1 MFSNAKLRLLMTLV
15 RFERLGMEDV
25 PGASWIVPSSL
36 TSHNLRHTRSIIEQ
50 CLTEPVTENSD
61 RDLSQLIRRKSGNHT
76 RRDRDDQT
84 VDVHFGS
91 DSEGDDNVPDG
102 PLFPANPRSK
112 ANALE
117 QLKKQR
123 KKRRKEAGE
132 DEDPD
137 EEVLEERRRARLENA
152 LARQAKIKSDLYIHA
167 SDEETDEEADQEFFR
182 LEEQRRKEQSE
193 RIRKALLHGVPEDAN
208 EKPPKKG
215 SGRKRQSDQHT
226 ASTADT
232 QSKRQRRQQRTE
244 DLDDDDDLVMT
255 GTEARSPDSPGQGS
269 PSLQGANDVEDT
281 PVTSGEDELD
291 FDDDLAFS
299 RNRNRNKVLSA
310 EDDGRDTDPPAPN
323 TIVEDDDDDEA
334 APVAAPSRRRMRAG
348 FVIES
353 DSE

>member
-1 MFSNAKLRLLMTLV
+1 MTLV

-25 PGASWIVPSSL
+25 PGASWVVPSSL
-36 TSHNLRHTRSIIEQ
+36 NSQALRHTRSIIEQ

-61 RDLSQLIRRKSGNHT
+61 RDLSQLIRRKSGNNN
-76 RRDRDDQT
+76 RRDRDEQT
-84 VDVHFGS
+84 ADVDFGS

-102 PLFPANPRSK
+102 PLFPPNPRSR

-123 KKRRKEAGE
+123 KKRRKQVGE
-132 DEDPD
+132 EEEEPD
-137 EEVLEERRRARLENA
+137 EEDLEERRRARLENA

-182 LEEQRRKEQSE
+182 LEEQRRKEQAE
-193 RIRKALLHGVPEDAN
+193 RIRKALLHGVVEEVSEN
-208 EKPPKKG
+208 SWKKG
-215 SGRKRQSDQHT
+215 SRRKRPSDQHA
-226 ASTADT
+226 ASTTDS

-244 DLDDDDDLVMT
+244 GLDDDDDLVMT
-255 GTEARSPDSPGQGS
+255 GTDARSPDSLGQGS
-269 PSLQGANDVEDT
+269 PSLQGGDDVKDT
-281 PVTSGEDELD
+281 PVTSEENELE

-299 RNRNRNKVLSA
+299 RNRNGDKVLSA
-310 EDDGRDTDPPAPN
+310 ENHDSDTEPPAPD
-323 TIVEDDDDDEA
+323 TIDEDDEA
-334 APVAAPSRRRMRAG
+334 APVAAPPRRRMRAG

>member
-36 TSHNLRHTRSIIEQ
+36 ASQDLRHTRSIIEQ
-50 CLTEPVTENSD
+50 CLAEPVTENSG
-61 RDLSQLIRRKSGNHT
+61 RDLSQLIRRKLGNNT
-76 RRDRDDQT
+76 RQGRDEQT
-84 VDVHFGS
+84 ADVDFGS

-102 PLFPANPRSK
+102 PLFPPNPRSR

-123 KKRRKEAGE
+123 KKRRKEAGGE
-132 DEDPD
+132 EEEEPD
-137 EEVLEERRRARLENA
+137 EQDLEERRRARLENA

-182 LEEQRRKEQSE
+182 LEEQRRKEQAE
-193 RIRKALLHGVPEDAN
+193 RIRKALLHGVVEEVSD
-208 EKPPKKG
+208 KPRKKG
-215 SGRKRQSDQHT
+215 NGRKRTSDQHI

-232 QSKRQRRQQRTE
+232 QSKRRRRQQRTE
-244 DLDDDDDLVMT
+244 GLDDNDDLVMT
-255 GTEARSPDSPGQGS
+255 GTEARSPDSTGLGS
-269 PSLQGANDVEDT
+269 PSLQGANDVEDI
-281 PVTSGEDELD
+281 PVTSEEDELD

-299 RNRNRNKVLSA
+299 RNRNRDQVPSA
-310 EDDGRDTDPPAPN
+310 ENDDRETEPPAPD
-323 TIVEDDDDDEA
+323 TVDEDDDEA
-334 APVAAPSRRRMRAG
+334 APVAAPPRRRMRAG